1 MIVYQ
6 KIPLIL
12 KISIMVCK
20 IFSNM
25 LPKRNLATS
34 IYRNIFLVKT
44 RLKEI
49 QLNMKFQ
56 KEKKVQ
62 KEI

>member
-25 LPKRNLATS
+25 LPKRNLFNS